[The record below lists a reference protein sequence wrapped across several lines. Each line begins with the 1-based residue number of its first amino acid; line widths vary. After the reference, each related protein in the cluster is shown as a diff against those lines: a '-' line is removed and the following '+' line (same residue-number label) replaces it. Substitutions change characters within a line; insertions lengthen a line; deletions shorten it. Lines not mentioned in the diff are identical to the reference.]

1 MATASSI
8 SEITTLSIFRGSE
21 NTIQLFDTLLQT
33 VNVPTQARCGSFP
46 SDDADASQENV
57 LCLNLIQIEYGN
69 QLRLRGISI
78 VRRTNHSES
87 LRQCR
92 PSQAE
97 GSIKCRRSNAFFFT
111 EFATTANHHTTMVH
125 PHLKHFLQTHGVR
138 AAVDQRHI
146 VDSEIVLQRR
156 VLEQLRKHG
165 VRIETG
171 FDFNDK
177 TSAVMTI
184 RQVDRP
190 GNTFQLA
197 ILHTRKYVPELVRPT
212 MNGSSVTTM
221 AYGPS
226 LSFRYASLNAWST
239 RHVRFQASRTPLRPT
254 ITPPLGQSDL
264 EHSA

>member
-1 MATASSI
+1 MRHNRHKLTIGILIQQYGSTRRAI
-8 SEITTLSIFRGSE
+8 RGDGLIHFGDHHIVERFGGSE
-21 NTIQLFDTLLQT
+21 NTIQLFDTLLQIVT
-33 VNVPTQARCGSFP
+33 FRLKLDAAHFRQTTQT
-46 SDDADASQENV
+46 QVKNV
-57 LCLNLIQIEYGN
+57 LCLNLIQIKHLDE
-69 QLRLRGISI
+69 LRLRGISI
-78 VRRTNHSES
+78 VRRTNH
-87 LRQCR
+87 LNHFVNVDHRKQ
-92 PSQAE
+92 
-97 GSIKCRRSNAFFFT
+97 KAFDQMQTLQRLLLT

-197 ILHTRKYVPELVRPT
+197 ILHTLGNT
-212 MNGSSVTTM
+212 FQHSF
-221 AYGPS
+221 GPHHERQ
-226 LSFRYASLNAWST
+226 FRHDDGFLT
-239 RHVRFQASRTPLRPT
+239 GRHIFDMR
-254 ITPPLGQSDL
+254 
-264 EHSA
+264 H

>member
-1 MATASSI
+1 MRHNRHKLTIGILIQQYGSTRRAI
-8 SEITTLSIFRGSE
+8 RGDGLIHFGDHHIVERFGGSE
-21 NTIQLFDTLLQT
+21 NTIQLFDTLLQIVT
-33 VNVPTQARCGSFP
+33 FRLKLDAAHFRQTTQT
-46 SDDADASQENV
+46 QVKNV

-78 VRRTNHSES
+78 VRRTNH
-87 LRQCR
+87 LNHFVNVDHRKQ
-92 PSQAE
+92 
-97 GSIKCRRSNAFFFT
+97 KAFDQMQT
-111 EFATTANHHTTMVH
+111 LQRLLLTKFATTANHHTTMVH

-146 VDSEIVLQRR
+146 VDSEIVLQWR

-177 TSAVMTI
+177 TSAVMAI

-197 ILHTRKYVPELVRPT
+197 ILHTLGNT
-212 MNGSSVTTM
+212 FQHSF
-221 AYGPS
+221 GPHHERQ
-226 LSFRYASLNAWST
+226 FRHDDGFLT
-239 RHVRFQASRTPLRPT
+239 GRHIFDMR
-254 ITPPLGQSDL
+254 
-264 EHSA
+264 H